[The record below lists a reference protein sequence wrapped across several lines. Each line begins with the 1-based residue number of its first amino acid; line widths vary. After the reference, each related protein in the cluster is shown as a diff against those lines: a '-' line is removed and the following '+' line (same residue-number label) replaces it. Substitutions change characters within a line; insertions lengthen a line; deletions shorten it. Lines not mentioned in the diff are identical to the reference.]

1 MNVDEK
7 KVLSR
12 EAQMQL
18 QAIKRIGVWRK
29 ICMILS
35 TLGLAAAY
43 AGFAG
48 TQNHLFL
55 GIFGILVM
63 LLSIC
68 AASVLNIGIK
78 NGKRNV
84 EKMLNVLEEGML

>member
-1 MNVDEK
+1 MGIDEK
-7 KVLSR
+7 RILSG
-12 EAQMQL
+12 EARMQL
-18 QAIKRIGVWRK
+18 QAIKRIGIWRK

-35 TLGLAAAY
+35 TFGLAAAY

-63 LLSIC
+63 FLAIC
-68 AASVLNIGIK
+68 AASILNIGIK

-84 EKMLNVLEEGML
+84 EKMLDVLEEI